1 MGDGLRGNRDFRRL
15 WAGQTVSQLG
25 SQVTLLAL
33 PLVAIRTLHA
43 GAFEVGILAAA
54 ETAPFLL
61 IGLPAGVWV
70 DRWRRRPVLVVSDV
84 GRAAVLATVPLAFAL
99 DMLTMAHLYVVA
111 LLMGVLTVFFDVAY
125 QSYLPALVTRAQLV
139 DGNSRLELSRSAAQ
153 VAGPGLGGVL
163 VQLVRAPMAVA
174 VDSASFLL
182 SALFIRRI
190 RTPEQPVAA
199 APDDQPLTMRRSIA
213 EGVRYVMSHPLLKR
227 LAVCTG
233 VFNLFSAMGMAVFLL
248 YAVRELGID
257 PAVIGLVFSLGSVGF
272 VVGATLTR
280 RITRRLGVGRALVLA
295 AFVQGAAFA
304 LVPLAPPR
312 TPLPFFVAAFALETC
327 AAPVYNITQ
336 ISLRQSITPAHLQ
349 GRMHAT
355 MRFVV
360 WGTLPLGSLLGG
372 SLGHTLGLR
381 PTLWISAVGGT
392 LGALSLVG
400 RTFSRLREIPEDAQ
414 PPD

>member
-1 MGDGLRGNRDFRRL
+1 MGDGLRGNQDFRRL

-43 GAFEVGILAAA
+43 GAFEVGVLAAA

-70 DRWRRRPVLVVSDV
+70 DRWRRRPVLVVADI
-84 GRAAVLATVPLAFAL
+84 GRAALLATVPLAFAL

-111 LLMGVLTVFFDVAY
+111 LLTGALTVFFDVAY
-125 QSYLPALVTRAQLV
+125 QSFLPTLVTRSQLV
-139 DGNSRLELSRSAAQ
+139 DGNSRLELSHSAAQ
-153 VAGPGLGGVL
+153 VAGPGLAGVL
-163 VQLVRAPMAVA
+163 VQLARAPMAVA
-174 VDSASFLL
+174 VDSVSFVV

-190 RTPEQPVAA
+190 RTPEA
-199 APDDQPLTMRRSIA
+199 APATTGDTAATMGRSIG
-213 EGVRYVMSHPLLKR
+213 EGVRYVMGHPLLKR
-227 LAVCTG
+227 VAVCTG

-280 RITRRLGVGRALVLA
+280 RITRRLGVGRSLVVA

-304 LVPLAPPR
+304 LVPLAPQAA
-312 TPLPFFVAAFALETC
+312 PLPFFVAAFALETC

-372 SLGHTLGLR
+372 WLGHTLGLR
-381 PTLWISAVGGT
+381 PTLWVSAVGGT
-392 LGALSLVG
+392 LGALSLMG
-400 RTFSRLREIPEDAQ
+400 RTFGRLREIPEDAQ
-414 PPD
+414 PVD

>member
-1 MGDGLRGNRDFRRL
+1 MGDGLRRNQDFRRL

-25 SQVTLLAL
+25 SQITLLAL

-43 GAFEVGILAAA
+43 GAVEVGVLAAA

-70 DRWRRRPVLVVSDV
+70 DRWRRRPVLVVSDI
-84 GRAAVLATVPLAFAL
+84 GRAALLATVPLAFAL

-111 LLMGVLTVFFDVAY
+111 LLTGALTVFFDVAY
-125 QSYLPALVTRAQLV
+125 QSYLPALVTRSQLV

-153 VAGPGLGGVL
+153 VAGPGLAGVL
-163 VQLVRAPMAVA
+163 VQLVRAPVALA
-174 VDSASFLL
+174 VDSLSFVV

-190 RTPEQPVAA
+190 RLPEAAPTGADDGVAA
-199 APDDQPLTMRRSIA
+199 PMRRSIG
-213 EGVRYVMSHPLLKR
+213 EGVRYVMHHPLLKR
-227 LAVCTG
+227 VAVCTG

-280 RITRRLGVGRALVLA
+280 RITRRLGVGRSLVLA

-304 LVPLAPPR
+304 LVPLAPQAA
-312 TPLPFFVAAFALETC
+312 PLPFFVAAFALETC

-372 SLGHTLGLR
+372 WLGHTLGLR
-381 PTLWISAVGGT
+381 PTLWVSAAGGT

-414 PPD
+414 PVD

>member
-15 WAGQTVSQLG
+15 WAGQAVSQLG
-25 SQVTLLAL
+25 SQITLLAL

-43 GAFEVGILAAA
+43 SAFEVGVLAAA
-54 ETAPFLL
+54 ETAPFLVV
-61 IGLPAGVWV
+61 GLPAGVWI
-70 DRWRRRPVLVVSDV
+70 DGWRRRPVLVVSDV

-99 DMLTMAHLYVVA
+99 GVLTMVQLYVVA
-111 LLMGVLTVFFDVAY
+111 LLTGVLTVFFDVAY
-125 QSYLPALVTRAQLV
+125 QSYLPALVPRAQLV
-139 DGNSRLELSRSAAQ
+139 EGNSRLELSRSAAQ
-153 VAGPGLGGVL
+153 VMGPGVGGVL

-174 VDSASFLL
+174 ADSLSFLV
-182 SALFIRRI
+182 SALFIRGI
-190 RTPEQPVAA
+190 RTQEAPPAA
-199 APDDQPLTMRRSIA
+199 ADDAVATTMRRSIG
-213 EGVRYVMSHPLLKR
+213 EGVRYVMGHPLLKR
-227 LAVCTG
+227 VAICTG
-233 VFNLFSAMGMAVFLL
+233 VFNLFSAIGMAVFLL

-257 PAVIGLVFSLGSVGF
+257 PAVIGLVFSIGSVGF

-280 RITRRLGVGRALVLA
+280 RITRHLGVGRALVLA

-304 LVPLAPPR
+304 LVPLAPQR
-312 TPLPFFVAAFALETC
+312 APLPFFVAAFALETC
-327 AAPVYNITQ
+327 AAPVYNITP

-360 WGTLPLGSLLGG
+360 WGTLPLGALLGG

-392 LGALSLVG
+392 LAAFSLVG
-400 RTFSRLREIPEDAQ
+400 RTFGRLREIPQEPQ
-414 PPD
+414 PVD

>member
-1 MGDGLRGNRDFRRL
+1 MGDGLLGNQDFRRL

-43 GAFEVGILAAA
+43 GAFEVGVLAAA

-70 DRWRRRPVLVVSDV
+70 DRWRRRPVLVVSDI
-84 GRAAVLATVPLAFAL
+84 GRAALLATVPLAFAL
-99 DMLTMAHLYVVA
+99 DMLTMAQLYVVA
-111 LLMGVLTVFFDVAY
+111 LLTGALTVFFDVAY
-125 QSYLPALVTRAQLV
+125 QSFLPALVSRAQLV

-153 VAGPGLGGVL
+153 VAGPGLAGLL
-163 VQLVRAPMAVA
+163 VQLVRAPMALA
-174 VDSASFLL
+174 VDSVSFLL
-182 SALFIRRI
+182 SAVFIRRI
-190 RTPEQPVAA
+190 RTPEA
-199 APDDQPLTMRRSIA
+199 APAETDDAVSPTMTRSIG
-213 EGVRYVMSHPLLKR
+213 EGVRYVMRHPLLKR
-227 LAVCTG
+227 VAVCTG

-248 YAVRELGID
+248 YAVRELEID

-280 RITRRLGVGRALVLA
+280 RITRRLGVGRSIVVA

-304 LVPLAPPR
+304 LVPLAPQAA
-312 TPLPFFVAAFALETC
+312 PLPFFVAAFALETC

-372 SLGHTLGLR
+372 WLGHTVGLR
-381 PTLWISAVGGT
+381 ATLWVSAVGGT

-400 RTFSRLREIPEDAQ
+400 RTFSRLREIPEDV
-414 PPD
+414 

>member
-1 MGDGLRGNRDFRRL
+1 MGDGLRRNRDFKRL
-15 WAGQTVSQLG
+15 WAGQAVSQLG
-25 SQVTLLAL
+25 SQITLLAL
-33 PLVAIRTLHA
+33 PLVAIRTLDA
-43 GAFEVGILAAA
+43 SAFEVGVLAAA
-54 ETAPFLL
+54 ETAPFLV
-61 IGLPAGVWV
+61 IGLPAGVWI

-99 DMLTMAHLYVVA
+99 DVLTMGHLYVAA
-111 LLMGVLTVFFDVAY
+111 LLTGVLTVFFDVAY
-125 QSYLPALVTRAQLV
+125 QSYLPALVPRAELV
-139 DGNSRLELSRSAAQ
+139 EGNSRLELSRSAAQ
-153 VAGPGLGGVL
+153 VVGPGVGGVL

-174 VDSASFLL
+174 ADSVSFLI
-182 SALFIRRI
+182 SAAFIKGI
-190 RTPEQPVAA
+190 RTDEAPPPAA
-199 APDDQPLTMRRSIA
+199 AQAAATTMRRSIG
-213 EGVRYVMSHPLLKR
+213 EGVRYVMGHPLLKR
-227 LAVCTG
+227 VAMCTG
-233 VFNLFSAMGMAVFLL
+233 AFNLFSAIGMAVFLL

-257 PAVIGLVFSLGSVGF
+257 PAVIGLVFSIGSVGF

-304 LVPLAPPR
+304 LVPLAPQR
-312 TPLPFFVAAFALETC
+312 APLPFFMVAFALETC

-360 WGTLPLGSLLGG
+360 WGTLPLGALLGG

-392 LGALSLVG
+392 LAALPLVG
-400 RTFSRLREIPEDAQ
+400 RTFGRLREIPQEPQ
-414 PPD
+414 PVD